1 MNRFVL
7 PFAAVAALSLAP
19 AALAED
25 NVDTAHAVETTEATP
40 VKLVSWDGEF
50 ELLKTSRRL
59 RIWRSHLAYKL
70 TVDSEG
76 EITDCEL
83 TESFRMKSVSIRL
96 CEILTE
102 HHTFEPALDANGQP
116 TEGSYSAR
124 ISYQELRDKF

>member
-1 MNRFVL
+1 MNRIAL
-7 PFAAVAALSLAP
+7 PFAALAALALAP
-19 AALAED
+19 AAMAGD
-25 NVDTAHAVETTEATP
+25 HVDTAGASLATP
-40 VKLVSWDGEF
+40 AKLVSWDGDF

-76 EITDCEL
+76 EVTGCEL
-83 TESFRMKSVSIRL
+83 TESFRMKSVSNSL
-96 CEILTE
+96 CEILSE
-102 HHTFEPALDANGQP
+102 HHTFEPALDASGQP

>member
-1 MNRFVL
+1 MNRL
-7 PFAAVAALSLAP
+7 ALLSAATAALVLSSSAM
-19 AALAED
+19 AE
-25 NVDTAHAVETTEATP
+25 NRVDAVEPVAATP

-76 EITDCEL
+76 TITDCEL
-83 TESFRMKSVSIRL
+83 TERFRLKAVTIRL
-96 CEILTE
+96 CEVLTD
-102 HHTFEPALDANGQP
+102 HHTFEPALDASGEP

-124 ISYQELRDKF
+124 ISYLELREKF